1 MTLDQIVKIQSVI
14 DKRAIAS
21 DTLEF
26 LNTKRYSNSKQ
37 CMIRY
42 GDMHIDH
49 FLRVCATE
57 MPDNP
62 YIEDDM
68 ENQDS
73 TSPNLSGEEMY
84 SFLKNKIVKE
94 FGNGNN

>member
-14 DKRAIAS
+14 DKRAISS

-26 LNTKRYSNSKQ
+26 LNEERYSNSKQ

-49 FLRVCATE
+49 FLRVIANIMPNDSGTNDNKSKE
-57 MPDNP
+57 MFES
-62 YIEDDM
+62 IKKRIL
-68 ENQDS
+68 Q
-73 TSPNLSGEEMY
+73 
-84 SFLKNKIVKE
+84 E
-94 FGNGNN
+94 FAHGNN

>member
-14 DKRAIAS
+14 DKRAIRS

-26 LNTKRYSNSKQ
+26 LNEERYSESKQ
-37 CMIRY
+37 EYIRY

-49 FLRVCATE
+49 FLRVFSSGKFRSIFKLDDNGMVNVKTE
-57 MPDNP
+57 
-62 YIEDDM
+62 I
-68 ENQDS
+68 S
-73 TSPNLSGEEMY
+73 AEEM
-84 SFLKNKIVKE
+84 FNDFKQKIVKE

>member
-14 DKRAIAS
+14 DKRAIRS

-26 LNTKRYSNSKQ
+26 LNEQRFSESKQ

-49 FLRVCATE
+49 FLKVFVKSE
-57 MPDNP
+57 VGSE
-62 YIEDDM
+62 IFK
-68 ENQDS
+68 S
-73 TSPNLSGEEMY
+73 
-84 SFLKNKIVKE
+84 LKQRIVKE
-94 FGNGNN
+94 FGSGNN

>member
-14 DKRAIAS
+14 DKRAISS

-26 LNTKRYSNSKQ
+26 LNEERYSNSKQ

-49 FLRVCATE
+49 FLRVCAIE
-57 MPDNP
+57 MSGYIDN
-62 YIEDDM
+62 ETTF
-68 ENQDS
+68 S
-73 TSPNLSGEEMY
+73 FTGKEMLQFV
-84 SFLKNKIVKE
+84 SKKVKEE

>member
-49 FLRVCATE
+49 FLRVYESLFIFKKPLETK
-57 MPDNP
+57 
-62 YIEDDM
+62 EDK
-68 ENQDS
+68 
-73 TSPNLSGEEMY
+73 TEEMFE
-84 SFLKNKIVKE
+84 SIKKRILQE
-94 FGNGNN
+94 FAHGNN